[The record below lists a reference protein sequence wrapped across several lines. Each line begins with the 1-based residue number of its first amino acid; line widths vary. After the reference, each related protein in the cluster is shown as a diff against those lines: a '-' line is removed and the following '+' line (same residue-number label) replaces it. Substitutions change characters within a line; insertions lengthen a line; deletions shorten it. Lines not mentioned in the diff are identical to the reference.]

1 MNGITILSAAAAL
14 PARRMTNDDMAAIVD
29 TSDEWI
35 STRTGIRQRYFC
47 GEEETVWQLAARAA
61 RRALD
66 EAGIDSARLAAC
78 VVATMSPAYATP
90 STACLVQR
98 ELGLDEA
105 ILCFDLNAACSGFV
119 FALETVRGLVT
130 DEKPYA
136 LVIGAEA
143 LSHITDFSDR
153 STCVLFGDGAGA
165 VVVEKSSAPF
175 ACVHG
180 ARGNSE
186 ALVCPA
192 FGSEKQYLG
201 MDGRAVFRFA
211 VDILPRCIGGVLD
224 KSGLAM
230 EDIDYFVCHQANR
243 RILDHV
249 VKYMKADPAKF
260 YMNLARY
267 GNTSAASI
275 PLALA
280 DMHTEGL
287 LRPGMRLVCAGFGGG
302 FTWGGVLVCWREKGE
317 HLCD

>member
-14 PARRMTNDDMAAIVD
+14 PARRMTTDDMAAIVD

-47 GEEETVWQLAARAA
+47 AGEETVWQLAARAA

-66 EAGIDSARLAAC
+66 EAGIDPARLAAC

-98 ELGLDEA
+98 ELGLEES

-165 VVVEKSSAPF
+165 VVVEKSGAPF

-249 VKYMKADPAKF
+249 VKSMKADPAKF

>member
-29 TSDEWI
+29 TSNEWI

-47 GEEETVWQLAARAA
+47 AQDETVWQLAARAA

-66 EAGIDSARLAAC
+66 EAGIDPARLAAC

-98 ELGLDEA
+98 ELGLDEN

-130 DEKPYA
+130 AEKPYA

-192 FGSEKQYLG
+192 FGSDKQYLG

-211 VDILPRCIGGVLD
+211 VDILSRCIGGVLD

>member
-14 PARRMTNDDMAAIVD
+14 PSRRMTNDDMASLVD

-35 STRTGIRQRYFC
+35 SSRTGIRQRYFC
-47 GEEETVWQLAARAA
+47 AKGETVWQLAARAA
-61 RRALD
+61 RRALE
-66 EAGIDSARLAAC
+66 EAAIDPARLAAC
-78 VVATMSPAYATP
+78 VVATMSPACATP

-98 ELGLDEA
+98 ELGLNEGV
-105 ILCFDLNAACSGFV
+105 LCFDLNAACSGFV

-130 DEKPYA
+130 TEKPYA

-143 LSHITDFSDR
+143 LSRITDFSDR

-186 ALVCPA
+186 ALACPA
-192 FGSEKQYLG
+192 FGSEKQFLQ

-211 VDILPRCIGGVLD
+211 VDTLPRCIDGVLA
-224 KSGLAM
+224 KSGLSM
-230 EDIDYFVCHQANR
+230 NDISYFVCHQANR

-249 VKYMKADPAKF
+249 VKHMKTDPARF

-280 DMHTEGL
+280 DMHAENI

>member
-47 GEEETVWQLAARAA
+47 AEEETVWQLAARAA

-66 EAGIDSARLAAC
+66 EAGIDPARLAAC

-98 ELGLDEA
+98 ELGLDEN

-192 FGSEKQYLG
+192 FGSDKQYLG

-211 VDILPRCIGGVLD
+211 VDILPRCIGGALD
-224 KSGLAM
+224 KSGLVM
-230 EDIDYFVCHQANR
+230 DDIDYFVCHQANR